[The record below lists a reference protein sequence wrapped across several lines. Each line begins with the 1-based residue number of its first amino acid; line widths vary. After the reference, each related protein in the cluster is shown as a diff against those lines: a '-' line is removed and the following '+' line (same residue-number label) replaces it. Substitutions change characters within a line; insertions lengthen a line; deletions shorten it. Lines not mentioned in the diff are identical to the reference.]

1 MTAADDADR
10 QWAHTLLARAMDDE
24 PELQLRAEEV
34 LTSGRRSLGR
44 RRAALTGAITVVA
57 LAATGIL
64 LSLADSARS
73 GAQTAHQGQPALSTT
88 APAAPETTLYGAE
101 GPLILDAH
109 SRVMT
114 TELAG
119 AHAIPA
125 GVRASED
132 KYYGGQPLVFYKIIN
147 GQYPGSYYAQATLTD
162 SHGAGYVDVQV
173 LRAGQQAGL
182 NCVGIPDPPTCQTQT
197 LPDGSHLTA
206 RLYTQNGPGKQTQQW
221 LVELVHPNGTAVD
234 AGSGNWSMD
243 GDPAVGG
250 IDHATGAQPPLSEA
264 ALIHLAELPGL
275 IP

>member
-114 TELAG
+114 
-119 AHAIPA
+119 PA
-125 GVRASED
+125 NRPSSGWW
-132 KYYGGQPLVFYKIIN
+132 N
-147 GQYPGSYYAQATLTD
+147 WCT
-162 SHGAGYVDVQV
+162 
-173 LRAGQQAGL
+173 
-182 NCVGIPDPPTCQTQT
+182 PT
-197 LPDGSHLTA
+197 
-206 RLYTQNGPGKQTQQW
+206 GPRWTR
-221 LVELVHPNGTAVD
+221 D
-234 AGSGNWSMD
+234 R
-243 GDPAVGG
+243 
-250 IDHATGAQPPLSEA
+250 ATGAWTATRPSA
-264 ALIHLAELPGL
+264 ASTTRPVPNHR
-275 IP
+275 